1 MADAFEFPTEEFNS
15 LEDAVEF
22 GGPCAIKFDEAG
34 WTFDYFLH
42 PKGNKTLVVML
53 PSALMAANRRVPHF
67 YRWSWSALM
76 PEFDVL
82 CVSDPML
89 YLSEEVL
96 AGWMTGRADDNLIE
110 RIDDHLVKLQ
120 KLLGYENILFA
131 GSSLGG
137 YVGLL
142 LAASAKD
149 RGLKLGKGGVY
160 AENPQIDLLQFG
172 KLGPQNLIAQLVYG
186 VETAAQIPEPFQ
198 ERWNAAK
205 YLENRG
211 VDFKGHVLIKESDVH
226 HFNVH
231 IPILRDYLERSHCK
245 SIEIEVIPKSVD
257 NTGHT
262 ALTLREMKPRL
273 LRLLNRA

>member
-1 MADAFEFPTEEFNS
+1 VSEPFEFPTEEFGS
-15 LEDAVEF
+15 LEAAAAF
-22 GGPCAIKFDEAG
+22 PGPSSIKFVEAG

-42 PKGNKTLVVML
+42 PKGNETLVVML

-89 YLSEEVL
+89 YLGDEVL
-96 AGWMTGRADDNLIE
+96 AGWMTGRADDNLVE
-110 RIDDHLVKLQ
+110 RIDDHLAKLQ
-120 KLLGYENILFA
+120 TILGYKNIIFA

-149 RGLKLGKGGVY
+149 RGLDLGRGGVY

-186 VETAAQIPEPFQ
+186 VETAAEIPSQ
-198 ERWNAAK
+198 YLERWNAAD
-205 YLENRG
+205 YIANRNL
-211 VDFKGHVLIKESDVH
+211 DFNGTVLIKESDVH
-226 HFNVH
+226 HYQVH
-231 IPILRDYLERSHCK
+231 IPILRKMLADKK
-245 SIEIEVIPKSVD
+245 SNRIEIEVIPKEVD

-273 LRLLNRA
+273 LRLLQR